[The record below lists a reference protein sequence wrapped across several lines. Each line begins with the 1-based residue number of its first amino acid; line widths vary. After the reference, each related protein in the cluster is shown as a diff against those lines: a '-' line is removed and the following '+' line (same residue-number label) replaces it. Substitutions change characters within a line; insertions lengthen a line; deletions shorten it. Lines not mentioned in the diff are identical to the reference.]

1 MSDKRKDK
9 EGVLHDGLFIE
20 NIQHM
25 GMWGGD
31 WPQFRRIQKEC
42 AAGKIRNV
50 LNCADGKR
58 REMAAGVRSM
68 RDRFRIQ

>member
-31 WPQFRRIQKEC
+31 WPQFRRIK
-42 AAGKIRNV
+42 KNV
-50 LNCADGKR
+50 Q
-58 REMAAGVRSM
+58 REK
-68 RDRFRIQ
+68 